1 VIVAVPKRWFSNDYR
16 LQQAHGTVADLDVS
30 GWKEAAE
37 FDVAGGRYR
46 LYRQRMASGA
56 FVMDQGGNVV
66 ARAVKPSALQARFEL
81 QVGRRS
87 FTLRRPRWWRS
98 DFALLEG
105 ETQVGRV
112 RRAGAFTR
120 RTLVELP
127 DDLPLA
133 AQVFVFW
140 LALVI
145 WTREAAA
152 ASA

>member
-1 VIVAVPKRWFSNDYR
+1 VIEAVPKRWFSNDYR
-16 LQQAHGTVADLDVS
+16 LLQPHGPVAELDVS

-46 LYRQRMASGA
+46 LYRERMASGA
-56 FVMDQGGNVV
+56 FVLEGSGGIV
-66 ARAVKPSALQARFEL
+66 ARAVKPSALKARFEI
-81 QVGRRS
+81 QIGGRL
-87 FTLRRPRWWRS
+87 FALRRPRWWRS
-98 DFALLEG
+98 DFALFEG
-105 ETQVGRV
+105 QTQVGSV

-120 RTLVELP
+120 RTIIDLP
-127 DDLPLA
+127 HDLPLA